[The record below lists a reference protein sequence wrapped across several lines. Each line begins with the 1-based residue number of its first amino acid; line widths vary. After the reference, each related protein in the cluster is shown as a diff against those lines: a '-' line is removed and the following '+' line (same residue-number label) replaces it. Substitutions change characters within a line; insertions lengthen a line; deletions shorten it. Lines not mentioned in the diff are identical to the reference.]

1 MGSLLVIEYLE
12 KFILV
17 LLIHLFFYHRCN
29 KRSEPSQPSEF
40 IPRDWEQGRRLINR
54 EEETAYEE

>member
-17 LLIHLFFYHRCN
+17 LLIHLYFYHSWS
-29 KRSEPSQPSEF
+29 SEPSQPSEF
-40 IPRDWEQGRRLINR
+40 IPRDWEQGRRLIYR